1 MLKDI
6 TLGQFYPVDSP
17 LHKLD
22 PRAKLLLI
30 IAYIVS
36 IFLADSLIPYLV
48 LVLFTLGVVLLSR
61 VPVKMYFRG
70 LKPLWFILVFTAV
83 INLFMTD
90 GTYIGGR
97 PFFWNIG
104 ITWEGLFFAVKMAL
118 RLILLIVGASVL
130 TFTTSPI
137 ALTDG
142 MEKLLHPFTKIGLP
156 AHELAMMM
164 SIAIRFI
171 PTLIEETEKIIKA
184 QEARGASFDSG
195 NLFKRVKALIPMLVP
210 LFISAFR
217 RADELA
223 VAMEARCY
231 RGGTGRTRMK
241 QIRFSTADV
250 WGTGVFAVYLT
261 ALIAVRIVT

>member
-241 QIRFSTADV
+241 QIRFSAADV